1 MKKLFIS
8 IFSILIIGYSFTQN
22 PLGVLTPG
30 PEFYSNSGVID
41 GVVRR
46 ETVSTKF
53 KVPYPTIVENNWVWS
68 KRVYSRIDC
77 RESINHNLF
86 LPNDY
91 ISGDYNVLDLK
102 INPSDPN
109 WQRNSERYSL
119 WTLIRFHIING
130 GIQVFAPSSEEVT
143 EIEDGYSLKH
153 EIVSDKQN
161 PFFTDLDYRRKI
173 SNLIGFQ
180 TLPKTEYYQSVDAEN
195 EEILSDPIVKDA
207 EHPTLQVYLDNPDN
221 ISFKTEYDKDP
232 VKIQGWW
239 DRTPIGEAMK
249 GDALSYWVTS
259 KCIVA
264 YNIKEDW
271 FFDKNRSR
279 LERRIIAIAPVAK
292 FRVVNDVSNS
302 PPSKL
307 ENKPQNTTGKR
318 GSLLLYPP
326 DNKEELHYFDG
337 KDNMIPLG
345 PDDVVEERELFW
357 LYFPNLRDY
366 LVNYYIYNNKSDVS
380 TLSFDDLFWK
390 RQFSSQIYKTT
401 NKFDDE
407 VEEYK
412 YGVDA
417 LYEAERIKNEI
428 RNWEM
433 DLWEY

>member
-8 IFSILIIGYSFTQN
+8 IFSILIIGYSYSQN
-22 PLGVLTPG
+22 PVGILTPG

-53 KVPYPTIVENNWVWS
+53 KVPYPTIVENNLVWS

-91 ISGDYNVLDLK
+91 ISGDYNVLDLMK
-102 INPSDPN
+102 NPSDPN
-109 WQRNSERYSL
+109 WQRNSERFSL

-153 EIVSDKQN
+153 EIVSNKPN
-161 PFFTDLDYRRKI
+161 PFFTDKDYRSQI

-180 TLPKTEYYQSVDAEN
+180 TIPKTEVYQYFDAVN
-195 EEILSDPIVKDA
+195 ESIIDYEIEKDA
-207 EHPTLQVYLDNPDN
+207 AHPTLQVHLDNPDYL
-221 ISFKTEYDKDP
+221 SFKLEYDKDP

-239 DRTPIGEAMK
+239 DRTPIGESMK
-249 GDALSYWVTS
+249 GDGLSYWVTS

-292 FRVVNDVSNS
+292 FRVPDPSSNTGNN
-302 PPSKL
+302 L
-307 ENKPQNTTGKR
+307 TTTTTTGQR
-318 GSLLLYPP
+318 GKLLLYPP
-326 DNKEELHYFDG
+326 NDKVTLHYFDE
-337 KDNMIPLG
+337 KEVVPLEAG
-345 PDDVVEERELFW
+345 ALVEERELFW

>member
-46 ETVSTKF
+46 ETVSTKY

-68 KRVYSRIDC
+68 KRIYSRIDC

-91 ISGDYNVLDLK
+91 INDRYNVLDLET
-102 INPSDPN
+102 NTSDPN

-130 GIQVFAPSSEEVT
+130 DLQVFAPSSEEVT

-153 EIVSDKQN
+153 EIVSNIRN
-161 PFFTDLDYRRKI
+161 PFFKDPVYREKI
-173 SNLIGFQ
+173 SKLIGFRELKGSPSLYYYDNDGAKEKKTVKKDGT
-180 TLPKTEYYQSVDAEN
+180 TLKDYLEN
-195 EEILSDPIVKDA
+195 EEYAQLKA
-207 EHPTLQVYLDNPDN
+207 QWY
-221 ISFKTEYDKDP
+221 
-232 VKIQGWW
+232 
-239 DRTPIGEAMK
+239 K
-249 GDALSYWVTS
+249 GDSINIKKRWDNTPPNEEMCDDLMSYWVTS

-292 FRVVNDVSNS
+292 FLVSNQS
-302 PPSKL
+302 S
-307 ENKPQNTTGKR
+307 NTGNNSSTSTSTGER
-318 GSLLLYPP
+318 GQLLLYPP
-326 DNKEELHYFDG
+326 SNKETLHYFDNTDL
-337 KDNMIPLG
+337 KPLEAG
-345 PDDVVEERELFW
+345 ALVEERELFW

>member
-53 KVPYPTIVENNWVWS
+53 KVPYPTIVENDWVWS
-68 KRVYSRIDC
+68 KRVYSRIDY

-161 PFFTDLDYRRKI
+161 PFFTDSDYRRKI
-173 SNLIGFQ
+173 SKLIGFS
-180 TLPKTEYYQSVDAEN
+180 TLPQIELYQSIDPDN
-195 EEILSDPIVKDA
+195 EDEIITNEVTKEGKLQDYLEKPEFIALKNQYKEDPI
-207 EHPTLQVYLDNPDN
+207 
-221 ISFKTEYDKDP
+221 
-232 VKIQGWW
+232 KIQRWW
-239 DRTPIGEAMK
+239 DNTEPNQKMK
-249 GDALSYWVTS
+249 GDGISYWVTS

-292 FRVVNDVSNS
+292 FRVLDPSSNTD
-302 PPSKL
+302 KNL
-307 ENKPQNTTGKR
+307 TTTTTTGER
-318 GSLLLYPP
+318 GKLLLYPP
-326 DNKEELHYFDG
+326 NDKVTLHYFDE
-337 KDNMIPLG
+337 KDLVPLEA
-345 PDDVVEERELFW
+345 DALVEERELFW

-366 LVNYYIYNNKSDVS
+366 LVNYYVYNNKSDVS